1 VSPSKRKPESEADP
15 VAEEATETSMPADEK
30 TAGPDQAESFDHKRF
45 LKHLTG
51 RPGIYRMSNDAGEV
65 IYVGKAK
72 NLKKRV
78 SSYFAKDHGNSKT
91 AALVAQIRDIDV
103 TVTHTENEALILES
117 NLIKQL
123 QPRYNILL
131 RDDKSYPYVRLSIEH
146 EFPSLSIHRGKKNG
160 KSRYFGPYPS
170 AGAVRDSL
178 YLMQKILPVR
188 QCSESYYSNR
198 SRPCLQYQIKRCTA
212 PCVGM
217 ISTEDYAADVEAAT
231 LFLTG
236 RSQVLL
242 DQMNQQM
249 EAAAAQLDFE
259 RAAGYR
265 DKIVSLR
272 RVQEKQLI
280 EGGDKDVDVIA
291 AVSRHGIACIQLF
304 MIRDGRNLGNRSFFP
319 KFEGEENA
327 DQVLSAF
334 IAQHYLEWQ
343 LPSEL
348 LVNVQLEDSELL
360 ADALSESAGRK
371 IKIRRPQRGDRR
383 RLIELAESNAD
394 EALNR
399 KLVNRAS
406 IAQRYERLRQ
416 LLKLEE
422 IPSRLECFDISHTMG
437 EATVAS
443 CVVFDLQGPLKSDYR
458 RFNITGITPGDDYAA
473 MEQAIRRRYSR
484 VKQGEA
490 PMPDV
495 LFIDGG
501 KGQLSSAG
509 AVLAELG
516 IRDLLVVGVSKG
528 PERRAGEEVLHRLDN
543 GESFAV
549 EADSPALHLIQHIRD
564 ESHRFAIAGHR
575 HRRQKK
581 RGRSVLEEIPGLGPK
596 KRQSLISHFGGLQE
610 VQRAGKNELLRVP
623 GINQRLAELVYDRFH
638 AIE

>member
-1 VSPSKRKPESEADP
+1 VSDTTITEGDVQPPLADQ
-15 VAEEATETSMPADEK
+15 T
-30 TAGPDQAESFDHKRF
+30 FDYKQF

-51 RPGIYRMSNDAGEV
+51 RPGIYRMLNDAGKV

-78 SSYFAKDHGNSKT
+78 SSYFSKDHGSSKT
-91 AALVAQIRDIDV
+91 AAMVAQICDIDI

-123 QPRYNILL
+123 QPRYNILM
-131 RDDKSYPYVRLSIEH
+131 RDDKSYPYVRLSVEH
-146 EFPSLSIHRGKKNG
+146 EFPALAIHRGKKSG

-188 QCSESYYSNR
+188 QCSESYYRNR

-217 ISTEDYAADVEAAT
+217 ISAEDYAADVELAT

-236 RSQVLL
+236 RSQLL
-242 DQMNQQM
+242 LEQMNEQM
-249 EAAAAQLDFE
+249 DTAAEQLDFE

-272 RVQEKQLI
+272 RVQEKQFI
-280 EGGDKDVDVIA
+280 DGGDKDLDIIA
-291 AVSRHGIACIQLF
+291 AVSRHGVACIQLF

-319 KFEGEENA
+319 KFEGDEQA
-327 DQVLSAF
+327 GPVLSAF
-334 IAQHYLEWQ
+334 IAQHYLEWE
-343 LPSEL
+343 LPREL
-348 LVNVQLEDSELL
+348 LVNVKLDDAELL
-360 ADALSESAGRK
+360 AAALSEQVGRK
-371 IKIRRPQRGDRR
+371 INIRRPQRGDRKR
-383 RLIELAESNAD
+383 WIELAESNAD

-406 IAQRYERLRQ
+406 ISQRYEQLRK
-416 LLKLEE
+416 LLKLAET
-422 IPSRLECFDISHTMG
+422 PRRLECFDISHTMG

-443 CVVFDLQGPLKSDYR
+443 CVVFDLQGPLKNDYR
-458 RFNITGITPGDDYAA
+458 RFNITDITPGDDYAA
-473 MEQAIRRRYSR
+473 MEQAVRRRYSR
-484 VKQGEA
+484 LKKGEA
-490 PMPDV
+490 AMPDV

-501 KGQLSSAG
+501 KGQLGRVAG
-509 AVLAELG
+509 VMEQLG
-516 IRDLLVVGVSKG
+516 ISDLLIVGVSKG
-528 PERRAGEEVLHRLDN
+528 PDRRAGEEILHRLDS
-543 GESFAV
+543 GESFSVA
-549 EADSPALHLIQHIRD
+549 ADSPALHLIQHIRD

-575 HRRQKK
+575 HQRQKK

-610 VQRAGKNELLRVP
+610 VQRAGKHELLQVP
-623 GINQRLAELVYDRFH
+623 GINQRLADLVYDSFH
-638 AIE
+638 AID

>member
-1 VSPSKRKPESEADP
+1 MSEVTIA
-15 VAEEATETSMPADEK
+15 ASTAQPAD
-30 TAGPDQAESFDHKRF
+30 DQAFDHKRF

-51 RPGIYRMSNDAGEV
+51 RPGVYRMFNDAGKV

-78 SSYFAKDHGNSKT
+78 SSYFSKDHGTSKT
-91 AALVAQIRDIDV
+91 AAMVAQIRDIDI

-123 QPRYNILL
+123 QPRYNILM
-131 RDDKSYPYVRLSIEH
+131 RDDKSYPYVRLSVEH
-146 EFPSLSIHRGKKNG
+146 DFPALTIHRGKKSG

-188 QCSESYYSNR
+188 QCSESYYRNR

-212 PCVGM
+212 PCVNM
-217 ISTEDYAADVEAAT
+217 ISAEDYAADVESAT

-236 RSQVLL
+236 RSHLL
-242 DQMNQQM
+242 LEQMNEQM
-249 EAAAAQLDFE
+249 DAAAGQLDFE

-272 RVQEKQLI
+272 RVQEKQFI
-280 EGGDKDVDVIA
+280 DGGDKDLDVIA
-291 AVSRHGIACIQLF
+291 AVSRHGVACIQLF

-319 KFEGEENA
+319 RFEGDEQA
-327 DQVLSAF
+327 GPVLSAF
-334 IAQHYLEWQ
+334 IAQHYLEWE

-348 LVNVQLEDSELL
+348 LVNVKLDDADLL
-360 ADALSESAGRK
+360 AAALSEQVGRK
-371 IKIRRPQRGDRR
+371 IHIRRPQRGDRKR
-383 RLIELAESNAD
+383 WIELAESNAD
-394 EALNR
+394 DALNR

-406 IAQRYERLRQ
+406 ISQRYEQLRK
-416 LLKLEE
+416 LLNLAETPK
-422 IPSRLECFDISHTMG
+422 RLECFDISHTMG

-443 CVVFDLQGPLKSDYR
+443 CVVFDSQGPLKSDYR

-484 VKQGEA
+484 LKKGEGA
-490 PMPDV
+490 MPDV

-501 KGQLSSAG
+501 KGQLSRVAK
-509 AVLAELG
+509 VMDQLG
-516 IRDLLVVGVSKG
+516 ISDLLIVGVSKG
-528 PERRAGEEVLHRLDN
+528 PERRAGEEILHRLDN
-543 GESFAV
+543 GESFGVA
-549 EADSPALHLIQHIRD
+549 ADSPALHLIQHVRD

-581 RGRSVLEEIPGLGPK
+581 RGRSTLEEIPGLGPK
-596 KRQSLISHFGGLQE
+596 KRQSLITHFGGLQE
-610 VQRAGKNELLRVP
+610 VQRAGKHELLQVS
-623 GINQRLAELVYDRFH
+623 GINQRLADLVYDRFH
-638 AIE
+638 AVD